1 MAIFCTPAFSA
12 PVRGSRRNRPIAMT
26 FGLEKL
32 EWRGY
37 PTVKKFDMFSH
48 RDTILTCGWRTNR
61 RTSCDSAVCAMHTHD
76 THRAVKINTE
86 PSGVILSRQLR
97 CCYVKLI
104 RSSTCT
110 VWRHI
115 CRAADSRSAR
125 LKFEASWA
133 IMPPWWL
140 PSVQLS
146 RFDVRASLSLGALA
160 KHTARGHLGLSHC
173 GVLYSALC
181 VWSRSSSDWCIAVS
195 RTCLCVRQPMSRF
208 PASWCFFRPRA
219 NQSCRGGRAAV
230 MAML

>member
-12 PVRGSRRNRPIAMT
+12 AVRGSRRNRPIAMT

-48 RDTILTCGWRTNR
+48 CDTLLTCDWRTNR

-104 RSSTCT
+104 RSSTCA

-133 IMPPWWL
+133 ICRHDECRAC
-140 PSVQLS
+140 SS
-146 RFDVRASLSLGALA
+146 RDSTWERHCRLA

-173 GVLYSALC
+173 GVLCSALC
-181 VWSRSSSDWCIAVS
+181 VWSRSSSDWCIAES